1 MSKIF
6 KKSQGSKNLKHIPSL
21 EITTEADEIMLELP
35 SAGIRQELNK
45 EDKAFK
51 RLTVLSRT
59 KMYDMQ
65 EKIALYL
72 IK

>member
-1 MSKIF
+1 
-6 KKSQGSKNLKHIPSL
+6 
-21 EITTEADEIMLELP
+21 MLELP
-35 SAGIRQELNK
+35 GAGIRQELNK